1 MTTGGIVSAA
11 VTTLTEGVLRTMFWT
26 KLKLAAVVLLLIT
39 AGSAAPIGQATAQKP
54 NPDPKPL
61 ERPGIVTDPA
71 ATPKG
76 VDDSAPR
83 DDELD
88 VVLLERAWVD
98 AIPRRD
104 AAIVN
109 RIMADDFAGIDP
121 VGNIFTKATYM
132 PDLRNGVFT
141 NQPIELDEIKVRLF
155 GETAVVTS
163 RIKVAGYPTHGRMT
177 NIYVKRRGRWQCVAS
192 HASGM
197 AGTTQPQ
204 PVPSTTT
211 LRDLGRGAVRTD
223 QIPPSA
229 LAAHDFRT
237 PFRCVVQEI
246 YVKDGQTV
254 KKGDPLVSV
263 FSEDLADAK
272 SRYVTARTVWAHD
285 KKILDYKAPLAESN
299 TLPKKEWIEIEN
311 LEAQSRLKL
320 RFARDKLLLYGLT
333 DREIED
339 IDKEDPGRSFQR
351 TFRSPVDDMVIRV
364 LARLGFGYNT
374 NDILIEIGSTSHPA
388 NTP

>member
-39 AGSAAPIGQATAQKP
+39 SGSAALIGQATAQKP

-61 ERPGIVTDPA
+61 ERPGIVTDPT

-76 VDDSAPR
+76 VNDSAPR

-88 VVLLERAWVD
+88 VILLERAWVD

-109 RIMADDFAGIDP
+109 RIMADDFEGIDP
-121 VGNIFTKATYM
+121 VGNIFTKATYL
-132 PDLRNGVFT
+132 PDLGNGVFT

-163 RIKVAGYPTHGRMT
+163 RIKIPGYTTRGRMT
-177 NIYVKRRGRWQCVAS
+177 NVYVKRQRRWQCVAS

-197 AGTTQPQ
+197 ARRPQLVTGTAIVGPME
-204 PVPSTTT
+204 
-211 LRDLGRGAVRTD
+211 D
-223 QIPPSA
+223 
-229 LAAHDFRT
+229 LAARQPGQISHIRT
-237 PFRCVVQEI
+237 PFKCVVQGVQVNAGQI
-246 YVKDGQTV
+246 VKR
-254 KKGDPLVSV
+254 GDPLISV
-263 FSEDLADAK
+263 FSEDLTAAK
-272 SRYVTARTVWAHD
+272 SEYATMRLVWAHD
-285 KKILDYKAPLAESN
+285 KKILDYKAPLAENN
-299 TLPKKEWIEIEN
+299 TLPKKEWIDIESQ
-311 LEAQSRLKL
+311 EAQSRLKL
-320 RFARDKLLLYGLT
+320 KLAKDKLVLYGLT

-339 IDKEDPGRSFQR
+339 IGKEEPARSYQR
-351 TFRSPVDDMVIRV
+351 TFRSPVDGTVIRV
-364 LARLGFGYNT
+364 VAHLGFLYNA
-374 NDILIEIGSTSHPA
+374 NDVLIEIGARSPESTNRP
-388 NTP
+388 